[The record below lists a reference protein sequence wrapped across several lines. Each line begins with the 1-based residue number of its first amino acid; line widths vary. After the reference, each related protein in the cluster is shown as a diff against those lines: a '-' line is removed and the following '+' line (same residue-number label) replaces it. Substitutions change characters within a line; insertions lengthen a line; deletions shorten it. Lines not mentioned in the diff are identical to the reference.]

1 MIIRKQSGFTLIEL
15 MIVVIIIGVLAGI
28 AYPSYRNYTQKARRT
43 DGKDALTQI
52 AASQEQFYARCL
64 RYSATLAGNSA
75 LACDDIQIGLGRP
88 TTSPEGHYSLS
99 LPSTSVTF
107 FNARATAIG
116 LQTQD
121 DPACQTLE
129 LNSFGQKSA
138 SACW

>member
-1 MIIRKQSGFTLIEL
+1 MIIRKHSGFTLVEL
-15 MIVVIIIGVLAGI
+15 MITVIIIGVLAGI

-43 DGKDALTQI
+43 DGKDALTQL

-64 RYSATLAGNSA
+64 RYSATITGNAS
-75 LACDDIQIGLGRP
+75 LACDDAGVGLGR
-88 TTSPEGHYSLS
+88 TATSPEGHYTLS
-99 LPSTSVTF
+99 LPVTGVTF